1 MCGEDRGGLILCVNM
16 WKAGVACYCVYGEG
30 GGGLILC
37 VNMWK
42 AGVACYC
49 VLACG
54 RRGWPV
60 TVC

>member
-1 MCGEDRGGLILCVNM
+1 MEDR
-16 WKAGVACYCVYGEG
+16 
-30 GGGLILC
+30 GGLILC

-54 RRGWPV
+54 RRGWPD
-60 TVC
+60 TVCMGKTGVA